1 MKIIKWLMWGAVAL
15 VLVAVA
21 AAAYIIATVDPND
34 YKPELVRLVKE
45 KTGRTLAIGGD
56 IELRFYPKIGAA
68 IQDVTLSAPNSDAT
82 FARVSEARVALAL
95 LPLLSRQFIVD
106 EITLTGLQADLVKFK
121 DGSTNFDDLLG
132 EKTPEQKSAEKTKPA
147 AEPGPA
153 PVFDIGGIALRDARV
168 GWRDETTGKALRA
181 SNINLETGRIASG
194 VPGGLK
200 FSARVDGTE
209 PKLALQLDVAA
220 GYRFDLDKKAGQLSN
235 LDIKAAG
242 DAANL
247 SALQLQLKGDTA
259 AFDPA
264 SERIDLNGIEAM
276 ARAGDMLDARFAIP
290 QLLIS
295 RERSESKPISGE
307 VKYKTPERSVA
318 AKFALAALSAQGS
331 EIRFA
336 QADVDVDL
344 RQKDLA
350 VAGRIGSPVLLD
362 LDAQRLEL
370 ARLLGDFTVSGPKV
384 PNKSAKLRLEGQQGV
399 NWGEETAHADLRV
412 RLEDGTVQAK
422 ADVKGFDKPAIR
434 FAVDADRL
442 DVDRYLPPE
451 DAPSGAGGAPAPAG
465 GNAPAKP
472 APAGKQADAPIDL
485 TWLKP
490 LQMQGSVKVGQL
502 VVSRIKAANVRVGVQ
517 AAGGRLA
524 LEPMTAALYQGTL
537 QGDVVVNANGNAYAI
552 KQRLSGVSIG
562 PLLRDVAQKDLLEG
576 RGNVD
581 LNVRATGTS
590 ADALKR
596 ALNGTAS
603 MALKDG
609 ALKGI
614 NLAEALRKAKAALG
628 SQSASDQLAKGGEQ
642 TDFSD
647 LSASFRIQNGIAH
660 NDDLSLRSPFLRVTG
675 SGDVDI
681 PASSLDYLVKASLVN
696 TSTGQ
701 GGKTLSDVG
710 SVTVPVQISG
720 PMDGLKYR
728 LDTRALIEGQAKDA
742 LKRQLEKRLGGDKDG
757 KAAPEGD
764 KRGGSIGEQL
774 LRGLIKK

>member
-1 MKIIKWLMWGAVAL
+1 MKIIKWLIWGALAL
-15 VLVAVA
+15 LLVVVA

-34 YKPELVRLVKE
+34 YKPEEVRLVKE
-45 KTGRTLAIGGD
+45 KTGRTLTIGGD

-68 IQDVTLSAPNSDAT
+68 IQDVTLSAPNSDAA

-132 EKTPEQKSAEKTKPA
+132 GKTPEQKADEKTKPA

-168 GWRDETTGKALRA
+168 GWRDETNGKALQA
-181 SNINLETGRIASG
+181 SNVNLETGRIASG
-194 VPGGLK
+194 VPGELK

-220 GYRFDLDKKAGQLSN
+220 GYRFDLDKQAGQLSN
-235 LDIKAAG
+235 LDIKASG
-242 DAANL
+242 DAADL
-247 SALQLQLKGDTA
+247 SALQLHIKGDTA

-264 SERIDLNGIEAM
+264 DERIDLNGIEAM

-295 RERSESKPISGE
+295 RARSESKPISGE
-307 VKYKTPERSVA
+307 VKYKTPERSIA

-344 RQKDLA
+344 RQQDLA
-350 VAGRIGSPVLLD
+350 VAGRIGSPVMLD

-370 ARLLGDFTVSGPKV
+370 AGLIGDLTVSGPKV
-384 PNKSAKLRLEGQQGV
+384 PNKSAKLHLEGQQGV
-399 NWGEETAHADLRV
+399 NWGEQTAHADLRV
-412 RLEDGTVQAK
+412 RLEDGTVHAK
-422 ADVKGFDKPAIR
+422 ADVKGFDEPAIR
-434 FAVDADRL
+434 FAVEADRL

-451 DAPSGAGGAPAPAG
+451 DAPSGAGAAPG
-465 GNAPAKP
+465 GGSAPAKTG
-472 APAGKQADAPIDL
+472 PAGKQADAPIDL
-485 TWLKP
+485 AWLKP

-524 LEPMTAALYQGTL
+524 LEPITAALYQGTL
-537 QGDVVVNANGNAYAI
+537 QGDVVVNANDNAYTI

-562 PLLRDVAQKDLLEG
+562 PLLRDAAQKDLLEG

-581 LNVRATGTS
+581 LNVRTTGTS

-614 NLAEALRKAKAALG
+614 NLAEALRKAKAVLG
-628 SQSASDQLAKGGEQ
+628 SQSASEQLAKGGEQ

-647 LSASFRIQNGIAH
+647 LTASFRIQNGIAH
-660 NDDLSLRSPFLRVTG
+660 NEDLSLRSPFLRVAG
-675 SGDVDI
+675 SGDVNI
-681 PASSLDYLVKASLVN
+681 PAASLDYSVKASLVN

-701 GGKTLSDVG
+701 GGKALSDVG
-710 SVTVPVQISG
+710 SITVPVQISG

-757 KAAPEGD
+757 KTAPEGD